1 MRSPARVGPPIEI
14 LLVLSAAVY
23 HSWFKVLLVLLAH
36 ALVPRLEY
44 VAAAELESI
53 ALASLPPNVREAFD
67 KSPEAKLYAISTSI
81 NPYYLHGDFNG
92 DGQFDTAILVVERR
106 TGKKGVVI
114 IHGGSRRLHLF
125 GAGRDWGN
133 GSDDF
138 PGLSA
143 WYVYRRG
150 QVDQGATDKLP
161 PRLVASALMLIKTES
176 ASALL
181 YWDGKRYR
189 WYQQGD

>member
-1 MRSPARVGPPIEI
+1 MMVC
-14 LLVLSAAVY
+14 SAAGG
-23 HSWFKVLLVLLAH
+23 
-36 ALVPRLEY
+36 PRLILCAKASRFRSY
-44 VAAAELESI
+44 LYALSLTLGVLAGLDGRAAEI
-53 ALASLPPNVREAFD
+53 DPVTLASLPPYVKEIFD
-67 KSPEAKLYAISTSI
+67 KAAEARSHAISTHI
-81 NPYYLHGDFNG
+81 NPYYLQGDFNG
-92 DGQFDTAILVVERR
+92 DGQLDSAILVVEKR
-106 TGKKGVVI
+106 TGKKGVAI
-114 IHGGSRRLHLF
+114 IHSGSRRLHLF

-138 PGLSA
+138 PGLNA

-150 QVDQGATDKLP
+150 EVAQGATDKPP
-161 PRLVASALMLIKTES
+161 PRLVGSALMLIKTES

>member
-1 MRSPARVGPPIEI
+1 MH
-14 LLVLSAAVY
+14 LSL
-23 HSWFKVLLVLLAH
+23 FL
-36 ALVPRLEY
+36 
-44 VAAAELESI
+44 AAESKYILAAETDPVI
-53 ALASLPPNVREAFD
+53 LASLPPYAREIFD
-67 KSPEAKLYAISTSI
+67 KSAEAKFFEISTHI
-81 NPYYLHGDFNG
+81 NPYYLQGDFNG
-92 DGQFDTAILVVERR
+92 DGQLDIAILIVERR

-138 PGLSA
+138 PGLNA
-143 WYVYRRG
+143 WYVYRRSAG
-150 QVDQGATDKLP
+150 GQGATDKPP
-161 PRLVASALMLIKTES
+161 PRLFGSALMLIKTES

-181 YWDGKRYR
+181 YWDSKQYR

>member
-1 MRSPARVGPPIEI
+1 MIKFLRVFSAQAYLSWFEVL
-14 LLVLSAAVY
+14 LLVLA
-23 HSWFKVLLVLLAH
+23 LA
-36 ALVPRLEY
+36 PRVDY
-44 VAAAELESI
+44 VGAAEADPT
-53 ALASLPPNVREAFD
+53 ALASLPPHIREIFD
-67 KSPEAKLYAISTSI
+67 KSPDGKPYTISTHI
-81 NPYYLHGDFNG
+81 NPYYLNGDFNG
-92 DGQFDTAILVVERR
+92 DGQLDTAIVIIERR
-106 TGKKGVVI
+106 TGKKGVAI

-138 PGLSA
+138 PGLNA

-150 QVDQGATDKLP
+150 EVHQGATDKPP
-161 PRLVASALMLIKTES
+161 PRLVASAIMLIKTES